1 MLKALLF
8 LACLGAAAAVAWMVF
23 LPRLVE
29 RELRQVT
36 GFDVRMKVLTANPFT
51 GRVVVRGLTALN
63 PPAYPERDF
72 VQLTALRTD
81 VNLFSWA
88 FEDHVT
94 IDDLDFDLGKVELV
108 RLHDGKSNF
117 GECSAAFN
125 GPPVTQGP
133 PPKRLKYL
141 IRHLHVRLE
150 ELVVADYT
158 GSKSQVKT
166 YRLNIDQ
173 TYSNVTNPA
182 QLLVPQVVNTLY
194 AFGLHH
200 DISQLLPGEFG
211 VALADA
217 IGGVSTIASKGKDLL
232 KGVFDKL
239 DHSSKP

>member
-1 MLKALLF
+1 MLKALILS
-8 LACLGAAAAVAWMVF
+8 ACLLAAAAVAWMVF

-36 GFDVRMKVLTANPFT
+36 GFDVRVQVLTVNPFT

-72 VQLTALRTD
+72 VELTALQTD

-94 IDDLDFDLGKVELV
+94 IDDLDFDLKKVELV

-117 GECSAAFN
+117 GECSAAFT
-125 GPPVTQGP
+125 GPTAGRPAPKPV
-133 PPKRLKYL
+133 RYL

-150 ELVVADYT
+150 KLVVADYT

-166 YRLNIDQ
+166 YNLNIDQ
-173 TYSNVTNPA
+173 VYTNVSDPR

-194 AFGLHH
+194 SFGLHH
-200 DISQLLPGEFG
+200 DISQLLPGDFG

-217 IGGVSTIASKGKDLL
+217 IGGVSAITSKGKGLL